1 MHGNTASRGSG
12 HRIDVYRLLR
22 QLGYHVISLDYRG
35 YGDSD
40 SVSPTEEGVV
50 LDAIAVFQYIRN
62 LTNNPIFIWG
72 HSLGTGVA
80 TNMLSQLEHKPE
92 INPRGV
98 ILEAP
103 FTNIRD
109 EIRQH
114 PFARVSLHKL
124 LPFCCLFGNN
134 YHNQRLYIVFIII
147 VVYFS
152 FLSICRGSTI
162 QLPNRCM
169 QIPCVSNQIST

>member
-1 MHGNTASRGSG
+1 M
-12 HRIDVYRLLR
+12 R

-40 SVSPTEEGVV
+40 NVSPTEEGVV

-62 LTNNPIFIWG
+62 LTMNPVFIWG

-80 TNMLSQLEHKPE
+80 TNMLSQLKYNASV
-92 INPRGV
+92 NPKGV

-114 PFARVSLHKL
+114 PFARV
-124 LPFCCLFGNN
+124 
-134 YHNQRLYIVFIII
+134 RAWID
-147 VVYFS
+147 
-152 FLSICRGSTI
+152 
-162 QLPNRCM
+162 
-169 QIPCVSNQIST
+169 

>member
-40 SVSPTEEGVV
+40 PVSPTEEGVV
-50 LDAIAVFQYIRN
+50 LDAIGVFHYIRN
-62 LTNNPIFIWG
+62 LTTNPIFIWG

-80 TNMLSQLEHKPE
+80 TNMLSQLKQNPE
-92 INPRGV
+92 MKPRGV

-114 PFARVSLHKL
+114 PFARV
-124 LPFCCLFGNN
+124 CLNN
-134 YHNQRLYIVFIII
+134 
-147 VVYFS
+147 FS
-152 FLSICRGSTI
+152 SFFFL
-162 QLPNRCM
+162 N
-169 QIPCVSNQIST
+169 N

>member
-1 MHGNTASRGSG
+1 MLYLHGNTASRGSG

-40 SVSPTEEGVV
+40 HVSPTEEGVV

-62 LTNNPIFIWG
+62 LTANPIFVWG

-80 TNMLSQLEHKPE
+80 TNMLSQLKHDPLT
-92 INPRGV
+92 NPKGV

-114 PFARVSLHKL
+114 PFARVNLHIKSANEIINQHL
-124 LPFCCLFGNN
+124 HHNYPEILVILVCLV
-134 YHNQRLYIVFIII
+134 L
-147 VVYFS
+147 
-152 FLSICRGSTI
+152 
-162 QLPNRCM
+162 
-169 QIPCVSNQIST
+169 